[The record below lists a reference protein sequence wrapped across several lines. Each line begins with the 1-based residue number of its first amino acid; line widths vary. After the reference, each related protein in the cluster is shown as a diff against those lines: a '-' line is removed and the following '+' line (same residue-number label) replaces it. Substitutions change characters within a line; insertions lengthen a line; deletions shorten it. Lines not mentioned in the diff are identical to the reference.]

1 MNAKKCDRCG
11 SYYMPGTPY
20 IMDSKALKL
29 LNGYTDLQMTLYAAK
44 SDNYCPQIKC
54 YDICYNCALDLD
66 KWFMDKEEK
75 TT

>member
-1 MNAKKCDRCG
+1 MG
-11 SYYMPGTPY
+11 SKT
-20 IMDSKALKL
+20 LKL
-29 LNGYTDLQMTLYAAK
+29 LNGNTNLQMQLYAAK
-44 SDNYCPQIKC
+44 PDNSCPQIKY